1 MISENY
7 SIKEVPMYYQNKFYS
22 VFILTAIFML
32 FGCVAKTQLTTIKK
46 PIESKLSSYNVF
58 KIEPFIYDSSVEI
71 DDQMKADQLKGMF
84 QERVKYNIY
93 NLSLFERV
101 IENDPVKTGDRV
113 VMLKGRITYMKR
125 VTKTTRIMFGAMAGR
140 AGVGVDIQ
148 LVDATTKTILGEA
161 NIQGTS
167 SGGSVF
173 AGGTEEAFENAAQQI
188 TDFIKNNY

>member
-1 MISENY
+1 MHY
-7 SIKEVPMYYQNKFYS
+7 HNKFYF

-32 FGCVAKTQLTTIKK
+32 FGCVAKKELTTVKK

-58 KIEPFIYDSSVEI
+58 KMEPFIYDSSVEI
-71 DDQMKADQLKGMF
+71 DDQMKADQLKDMF
-84 QERVKYNIY
+84 QERVKYDIY

-101 IENDPVKTGDRV
+101 IENEPVKKSDRV

-125 VTKTTRIMFGAMAGR
+125 LTKTARIMLGAMAGR
-140 AGVGVDIQ
+140 AGVAVDIQ
-148 LVDATTKTILGEA
+148 LVDPTTKNVLGEA

-167 SGGSVF
+167 SGGSIF

-188 TDFIKNNY
+188 AEFIKNNY